1 MKLWTIHCPKCK
13 VLEKKLKEKK
23 YEFEIIDDPNKI
35 RAEGMDLMPV
45 LELDSGARLNFSDAV
60 AWINR
65 K

>member
-13 VLEKKLKEKK
+13 ILEKKLKEKGLA
-23 YEFEIIDDPNKI
+23 FEIIDDVTAI
-35 RAEGMDLMPV
+35 RKEGMDLMPV
-45 LELDSGARLNFSDAV
+45 LELDGGGRLGFAEAV